1 MAWLRYVS
9 EEHADWHGG
18 WRTRFQL
25 NTWPA
30 RQGGHGETP
39 QMICSHPAGVDITI
53 PFHIAATVEGN
64 PRSPSMAMFFNGIR
78 ATDCEE
84 IVNTVSGRFSADLI
98 GAHGNADDGSNPDG
112 LLGFKGWMNNPR
124 VWATV
129 RSQQQIADNADRQV
143 AADAEGLVSA
153 WDFRETDFTDGG
165 TVPDITGNHNGQWQF
180 RGDGGGSRP
189 PSRSIPTP
197 CPLLPDNGPGITVRR
212 GGGIPGG
219 DPHMLAL
226 ARARAEPL
234 LLSNGH

>member
-1 MAWLRYVS
+1 
-9 EEHADWHGG
+9 
-18 WRTRFQL
+18 
-25 NTWPA
+25 
-30 RQGGHGETP
+30 
-39 QMICSHPAGVDITI
+39 
-53 PFHIAATVEGN
+53 
-64 PRSPSMAMFFNGIR
+64 MAMFFNGIR

-180 RGDGGGSRP
+180 RGDGGGSSCHSMD
-189 PSRSIPTP
+189 SRIAGARIDESYMAQ
-197 CPLLPDNGPGITVRR
+197 LLLRSVSTTCRRRRR
-212 GGGIPGG
+212 G
-219 DPHMLAL
+219 
-226 ARARAEPL
+226 
-234 LLSNGH
+234 